1 MRKYWHA
8 THPISDEVYVAQQ
21 QQDGWNEWTNDS
33 RELVSSWSSSA
44 ELRQSINANCNL
56 LWCNNIP
63 YTAIDEEA
71 FGHTTIGVAWW
82 ATFFVDKQ
90 HEWLYKVESE
100 MNCCSF
106 LEQLQSV
113 IDFSFHYSFVLC
125 MLLVLA
131 ASDLRNV
138 DLNAGHFQIGISL
151 SMMAF
156 LMMKTSL

>member
-21 QQDGWNEWTNDS
+21 QRDGWNEWTNDS

-113 IDFSFHYSFVLC
+113 IDFSFHSFVK
-125 MLLVLA
+125 A
-131 ASDLRNV
+131 ASCSWPTRNIN
-138 DLNAGHFQIGISL
+138 LNAGHYQIGISL